1 MHEINGHDDELANS
15 KRVDDVFGLA
25 FVDVVPSSTIVSIP
39 CLKLNECL
47 WLYHNSISTWYLVT
61 Y

>member
-15 KRVDDVFGLA
+15 KRVDDVFGLV

-47 WLYHNSISTWYLVT
+47 
-61 Y
+61 